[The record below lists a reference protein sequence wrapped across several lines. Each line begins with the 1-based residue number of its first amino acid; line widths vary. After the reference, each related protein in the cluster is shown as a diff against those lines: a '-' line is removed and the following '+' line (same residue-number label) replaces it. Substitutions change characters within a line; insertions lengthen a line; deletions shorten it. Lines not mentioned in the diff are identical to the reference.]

1 MDGDCGSISMDR
13 YWNTIGT
20 PFFFIVLGF
29 GLFVLF
35 TMNNIQFASNQHI
48 FNVVAGV
55 LQDGPPS
62 KSKKSAAKA
71 AAEEAEAT
79 AAAGN
84 KNAAAGNKN
93 AAAGNKNAAATAAE
107 VAEIQRRL
115 AAAAASPG
123 AVAPRMPGRTNNR
136 GLEMAEEGR
145 GSEQS
150 AVAPTR
156 PGNTRLNSSP
166 V

>member
-1 MDGDCGSISMDR
+1 MDGDCGSVSMDR
-13 YWNTIGT
+13 YWNNVGT
-20 PFFFIVLGF
+20 PFFFVVLGF

-79 AAAGN
+79 AV
-84 KNAAAGNKN
+84 AAGNKN

-123 AVAPRMPGRTNNR
+123 AAAPRMPGRTNNR

-150 AVAPTR
+150 AVAPKR
-156 PGNTRLNSSP
+156 PGNTRQNNSP